1 MKQAVEMI
9 WVGGL
14 LLMFF
19 LGPYIPFT
27 VYQVRGYY
35 IHTYAVLP

>member
-1 MKQAVEMI
+1 MKQPVEMI
-9 WVGGL
+9 WVGVL
-14 LLMFF
+14 LLKRL